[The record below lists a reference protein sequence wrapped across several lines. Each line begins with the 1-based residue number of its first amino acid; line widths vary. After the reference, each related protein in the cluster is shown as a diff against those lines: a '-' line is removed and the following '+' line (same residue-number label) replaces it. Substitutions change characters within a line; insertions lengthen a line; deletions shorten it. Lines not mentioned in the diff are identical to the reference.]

1 MNQQIEAWEGELGN
15 AYIERNGDKTLQ
27 SRIAMWRRILRDITP
42 ETILEVGANIGLNIR
57 ALRKVTEAKLSAV
70 EPNNAARRV
79 LKTVADDA
87 YDGTADKLWL
97 ANDTVNL
104 VATCGVL
111 IHIHPD
117 DLADACAEMY
127 RVSNRYIVCIEY
139 FSDKPEEIEYRGQS
153 GLLWKRDFGSFWM
166 EQHPDLKL
174 LDYGFFWRRATGL
187 DNLTWWLWEK

>member
-15 AYIERNGDKTLQ
+15 AYIERNGDKTIQ

-57 ALRKVTEAKLSAV
+57 ALRKVTEAKLLAV

-79 LKTVADDA
+79 LKTVTDDA

>member
-1 MNQQIEAWEGELGN
+1 MNQTLEAWEGEFGN
-15 AYIERNGDKTLQ
+15 AYIERNGDKTIQ
-27 SRIAMWRRILRDITP
+27 SRAAMWRRILRDITP
-42 ETILEVGANIGLNIR
+42 GTILEVGANIGLNIR
-57 ALRKVTEAKLSAV
+57 ALQKVTGARLLAV

-79 LKTVADDA
+79 LKTVTDDA

-153 GLLWKRDFGSFWM
+153 GMLWKRDFGSFWM

-174 LDYGFFWRRATGL
+174 LDYGFFWKRATGL

>member
-79 LKTVADDA
+79 LKTVA
-87 YDGTADKLWL
+87 L
-97 ANDTVNL
+97 
-104 VATCGVL
+104 
-111 IHIHPD
+111 
-117 DLADACAEMY
+117 
-127 RVSNRYIVCIEY
+127 
-139 FSDKPEEIEYRGQS
+139 
-153 GLLWKRDFGSFWM
+153 
-166 EQHPDLKL
+166 
-174 LDYGFFWRRATGL
+174 
-187 DNLTWWLWEK
+187 

>member
-153 GLLWKRDFGSFWM
+153 GMLWKRDFGSFWM

>member
-1 MNQQIEAWEGELGN
+1 MNQPLEAWRGKFGN
-15 AYIERNGDKTLQ
+15 SYIQRNGDKTIQ

-57 ALRKVTEAKLSAV
+57 ALQEVTEARLFAV
-70 EPNNAARRV
+70 EPNNAACRV
-79 LKTVADDA
+79 LKTVTDDA

-97 ANDTVNL
+97 ADGTVNL

-111 IHIHPD
+111 IHIPPD
-117 DLADACAEMY
+117 DLAAACAEMY

-139 FSDKPEEIEYRGQS
+139 FSDKPEEIEYWGQS
-153 GLLWKRDFGSFWM
+153 GMLWKRDFGSFWM

-174 LDYGFFWRRATGL
+174 RDYGFFWRRATGL

>member
-15 AYIERNGDKTLQ
+15 AYIERNGDKTIQ

-57 ALRKVTEAKLSAV
+57 ALRKVTEAKLLAV

-79 LKTVADDA
+79 LKTVTDDA

-153 GLLWKRDFGSFWM
+153 GMLWKRDFGSFWM

>member
-1 MNQQIEAWEGELGN
+1 MSQPLEAWRGEFGKS
-15 AYIERNGDKTLQ
+15 YIERNGDKTIQ
-27 SRIAMWRRILRDITP
+27 SRAAMWRRILRDIMP
-42 ETILEVGANIGLNIR
+42 DTILEVGANIGLNIR
-57 ALRKVTEAKLSAV
+57 ALQKVTEARLLAV
-70 EPNNAARRV
+70 EPNNAARRI
-79 LKTVADDA
+79 LKTVTDGA

-97 ANDTVNL
+97 ADGTMNL

-117 DLADACAEMY
+117 GLAAACAEMY

-139 FSDKPEEIEYRGQS
+139 FSDKPEEIEYWGRS
-153 GLLWKRDFGSFWM
+153 GMLWKRDFGSFWM

-174 LDYGFFWRRATGL
+174 LDYGFFWRRATCL

>member
-1 MNQQIEAWEGELGN
+1 MSQPLEVWVGEFGDS
-15 AYIERNGDKTLQ
+15 YIERNGDKTIQ
-27 SRIAMWRRILRDITP
+27 SRAAMWRRILRDITP
-42 ETILEVGANIGLNIR
+42 GTILEVGANIGLNIR
-57 ALRKVTEAKLSAV
+57 ALQKVTGARLLAV

-79 LKTVADDA
+79 LKTVTDDA

-153 GLLWKRDFGSFWM
+153 GMLWKRDFGSFWM

>member
-1 MNQQIEAWEGELGN
+1 MSQPLEVWVGEFGN
-15 AYIERNGDKTLQ
+15 AYIERNGDKTIQ
-27 SRIAMWRRILRDITP
+27 SRAAMWRRILRDITP
-42 ETILEVGANIGLNIR
+42 GTILEVGANIGLNIR
-57 ALRKVTEAKLSAV
+57 ALQKVTGARLLAV

-79 LKTVADDA
+79 LKTVTDDA

-153 GLLWKRDFGSFWM
+153 GMLWKRDFGSFWM

-174 LDYGFFWRRATGL
+174 LDYGFFWKRATGL

>member
-1 MNQQIEAWEGELGN
+1 MSQPLEVWVGEFGDS
-15 AYIERNGDKTLQ
+15 YIERNGDKTIQ
-27 SRIAMWRRILRDITP
+27 SRAAMWRRVLRDITP
-42 ETILEVGANIGLNIR
+42 GTILEVGANIGLNIR
-57 ALRKVTEAKLSAV
+57 ALQKVTGARLLAV

-79 LKTVADDA
+79 LKTVTDDA

-97 ANDTVNL
+97 ADGSVNL
-104 VATCGVL
+104 VATWGVL

-153 GLLWKRDFGSFWM
+153 GMLWKRDFGSFWM

>member
-1 MNQQIEAWEGELGN
+1 MSQPLEVWVGEFGDS
-15 AYIERNGDKTLQ
+15 YIERNGDKTIQ
-27 SRIAMWRRILRDITP
+27 SRAAMWRRILRDITP
-42 ETILEVGANIGLNIR
+42 GTILEVGANIGLNIR
-57 ALRKVTEAKLSAV
+57 ALQKVTGARLLAV

-79 LKTVADDA
+79 LKTVTDDA

-153 GLLWKRDFGSFWM
+153 GMLWKRDFGSFWM

-174 LDYGFFWRRATGL
+174 LDYGFFWKRATGL